1 MQVEAVQP
9 APPDEGTAHGHAAV
23 VTARLHE
30 AADVW
35 NDQGK
40 KGDSYTSTYKVGSL
54 GPVL

>member
-1 MQVEAVQP
+1 VQP
-9 APPDEGTAHGHAAV
+9 APPDEGAAHGHAAV

-54 GPVL
+54 GPVA